1 MFLCIEELT
10 WNEAMNV
17 TRVFNWNSHHVMFHL
32 GSHFVSRDFFIYH
45 LNQTHVTSKMAS
57 SRIYRSKYGRVMAI
71 YPIACGTMAT
81 RRKKVSFKLLF
92 FPIGD

>member
-17 TRVFNWNSHHVMFHL
+17 TRVFNWNPGRIMFHL

-45 LNQTHVTSKMAS
+45 LNRTHVTSKW
-57 SRIYRSKYGRVMAI
+57 RLVEFDRSKYGRVMAI
-71 YPIACGTMAT
+71 YPIACGITAT
-81 RRKKVSFKLLF
+81 RRKKVSFRLLF